1 MTDLYARKAF
11 SGKGDLMNPKLY
23 DLGSG
28 YLGEMPIAKVQL
40 CEGDKWHPVYSA
52 ECLLI
57 DIEKSSDFRV
67 SRLNRSESE
76 YAYTHRE
83 DLIL

>member
-1 MTDLYARKAF
+1 MSRYVRKSAVHTAQKEN
-11 SGKGDLMNPKLY
+11 GKLY

-28 YLGEMPIAKVQL
+28 YLGEMPIAKVKL
-40 CEGDKWHPVYSA
+40 SETDEWRPVYSA

-57 DIEKSSDFRV
+57 DIEKEGEDFKV
-67 SRLNRSESE
+67 SPIDRQRAE
-76 YAYTHRE
+76 YADAHRE

>member
-1 MTDLYARKAF
+1 MSRYVRKSAVHTAQKEN
-11 SGKGDLMNPKLY
+11 GKLY

-28 YLGEMPIAKVQL
+28 YLGEMPIAKVKL
-40 CEGDKWHPVYSA
+40 SETDEWRPVYSA

-57 DIEKSSDFRV
+57 DIEKEGEDFKV
-67 SRLNRSESE
+67 SPIDRQRAE
-76 YAYTHRE
+76 YADTHRE

>member
-1 MTDLYARKAF
+1 MSRYVKKTPVHTAQKEV
-11 SGKGDLMNPKLY
+11 GKLY

-28 YLGEMPIAKVQL
+28 YLGEMPIAKVKL
-40 CEGDKWHPVYSA
+40 SEGDEWRLVYSA

-57 DIEKSSDFRV
+57 DIEKEGEAFKVSPIDRQRV
-67 SRLNRSESE
+67 E
-76 YAYTHRE
+76 YADTHRE

>member
-11 SGKGDLMNPKLY
+11 SGKGDLKNPKLY

-28 YLGEMPIAKVQL
+28 YLGEMPIAKVKL
-40 CEGDKWHPVYSA
+40 YEGDRWHPVYSA

-57 DIEKSSDFRV
+57 DIEKEGDFRV
-67 SRLNRSESE
+67 GKVSKEKND
-76 YAYTHRE
+76 YAETHRE
-83 DLIL
+83 ELIL